1 MKIIFGDPVSIRRL
15 KVCIIDA
22 IVHRFNQKNAFEIVS
37 AFNVFFFQKFLK
49 CHPFEI
55 KSHGIFRRYLGID
68 ITYRG
73 ELFSPNE

>member
-37 AFNVFFFQKFLK
+37 AFNVFFS
-49 CHPFEI
+49 EI
-55 KSHGIFRRYLGID
+55 SQM
-68 ITYRG
+68 
-73 ELFSPNE
+73 SPV